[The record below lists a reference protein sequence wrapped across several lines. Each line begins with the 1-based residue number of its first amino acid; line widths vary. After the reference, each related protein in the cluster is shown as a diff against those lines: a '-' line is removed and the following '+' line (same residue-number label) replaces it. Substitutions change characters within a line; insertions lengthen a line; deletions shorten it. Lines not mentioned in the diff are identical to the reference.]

1 MRLRELIRESEADSD
16 SVSAQGGS
24 GISGGRRRLDTNQ
37 QSSIP
42 GMATYPDLPS
52 HYYDMYRFGV
62 HMAGS
67 PDKQSMARIGP
78 AANEFV
84 TVAYTDADAD
94 IINNSRKS
102 MGLKQKALST
112 KGSQESDHVNK
123 KSAVATPKKNK
134 YGV

>member
-1 MRLRELIRESEADSD
+1 MRLRELIRESEGESD
-16 SVSAQGGS
+16 SGSAQGGAGLS
-24 GISGGRRRLDTNQ
+24 GSRQKLNPNQ
-37 QSSIP
+37 SSSIP

-67 PDKQSMARIGP
+67 PNNQTMARVGP

-84 TVAYTDADAD
+84 TVAFTDADAH
-94 IINNSRKS
+94 IINTSRKA
-102 MGLKQKALST
+102 MGLKQKAIST
-112 KGSQESDHVNK
+112 KGSQESENINK

-134 YGV
+134 YGI